1 MKIKLILSAVYF
13 LISSESMF
21 SQGSLNISISP
32 GGLSNKEIYNQ
43 DNDNDF
49 KYDFKNVV
57 GAQIAYEYMK
67 NGKCFLAEL
76 SYYNGKFDR
85 AELKGTSST
94 FNPEN
99 FKDYKSYD
107 ATLYYG
113 LTINPKKRIQFP
125 FYIGLGG
132 GYSEGGP
139 QKGLFIHA
147 AAKARIKFFLTNRIG
162 LFVGVTGKYGYSTLE
177 NKSNKDIKYDVFNW
191 RINADT
197 GAIFYF

>member
-1 MKIKLILSAVYF
+1 MKIKLILSAVCF

-43 DNDNDF
+43 DNDNTF
-49 KYDFKNVV
+49 NYDFKNVV

-94 FNPEN
+94 FNPEK
-99 FKDYKSYD
+99 FKDYN
-107 ATLYYG
+107 G
-113 LTINPKKRIQFP
+113 
-125 FYIGLGG
+125 
-132 GYSEGGP
+132 
-139 QKGLFIHA
+139 
-147 AAKARIKFFLTNRIG
+147 RIG
-162 LFVGVTGKYGYSTLE
+162 YIYGFNNDVKTLTFYVDKE
-177 NKSNKDIKYDVFNW
+177 EKISE
-191 RINADT
+191 INLGTD
-197 GAIFYF
+197 F